1 MSEFEDEATVA
12 GSTDPQVDM
21 QWLIDSDADG
31 LLNLPEKVKKVTAA
45 DRLERAFLEIV
56 EFYRTHDRVPSSA
69 TRQIAER
76 KLGARLDGILASEEK
91 IAALKHLDEFGL
103 LHIAEA
109 PATIDD
115 LLEGDE
121 LDLLGDESGLMD
133 LSALPQRKT
142 PDTPDSVAK
151 RMKAT
156 GFEAFEPL
164 FKTKHAEL
172 ADGLFRLIPFPGIQ
186 TIEEGNFFV
195 LNGIMLLVA
204 EVGDTTYLSI
214 RGKQEQ
220 KQRLRVIF
228 ENGTESSMYRQSL
241 SIRLHEHEGQALA
254 RTGHDVG
261 EVDDADKESG
271 HIYVLRS
278 LSEDPQIARIQDLY
292 KIGFSRNKVEQR
304 IANAE
309 KSPTYL
315 MAPVKIVEDY
325 RTYNLKPS
333 ALEHLLHRV
342 FAEVR
347 LDITQIDT
355 KGREYDPSEWF
366 LVPIKVINQAIT
378 MIMSGEITEYMYD
391 VSAQRLVER
400 PAYKK

>member
-1 MSEFEDEATVA
+1 MSTFEDEANVA
-12 GSTDPQVDM
+12 GLPDSQVDM
-21 QWLIDSDADG
+21 QSLIDSDSDG
-31 LLNLPEKVKKVTAA
+31 LLDLSEKLKKVTAA
-45 DRLERAFLEIV
+45 DRLERAFLEVV
-56 EFYRTHDRVPSSA
+56 EFRRAHDRLPSST

-76 KLGARLDGILASEEK
+76 KLGARLDGILANDEK
-91 IAALKHLDEFGL
+91 IAALEHLDELKL
-103 LHIAEA
+103 LRTAEP
-109 PATIDD
+109 PATIDE
-115 LLEGDE
+115 LLDGDE

-133 LSALPQRKT
+133 LSALPPRKT

-164 FKTKHAEL
+164 FKAKHAEL
-172 ADGLFRLIPFPGIQ
+172 AAGLFRLIPFPGVQ

-195 LNGIMLLVA
+195 LNGIMLLIA
-204 EVGDTTYLSI
+204 DVGDTTYKSI
-214 RGKQEQ
+214 GGKQEQ

-241 SIRLHEHEGQALA
+241 SIRLHEQEGQALA

-278 LSEDPQIARIQDLY
+278 LSTHPQLAGLKDLH
-292 KIGFSRNKVEQR
+292 KIGFSRNSVEKR

-315 MAPVKIVEDY
+315 MAPVTIVENY

-333 ALEHLLHRV
+333 ALEHLLHKV

-366 LVPIKVINQAIT
+366 VVPLKVINQAVK
-378 MIMSGEITEYMYD
+378 MIMSGEIIDYVYD
-391 VSAQRLVER
+391 ASAQRLVER
-400 PAYKK
+400 D